1 MVSEDR
7 KWNAMNPELSKT
19 LKKLKVWKNFVVRK
33 IKFHKKELLDQIL
46 QTQNQLYLRAHQWI
60 AEHAPVVTTN
70 YDKTP
75 AWFKKGTFYLP
86 WFCAFIIILN
96 YFNVFD
102 RNPPI
107 KSVQDPNVV
116 VVNEDL
122 RKMIAD
128 GKVQDAPF
136 IEELRA
142 SGRIDF
148 NELYLSRIGA
158 NVTGRVSEILAVPGQ
173 MVKQG
178 DVLAKITSTEL
189 TQSQLAYLKAK
200 SASQL
205 ADQAA
210 NRAKILYKEDV
221 IALAELQK
229 REAEASS
236 AKAEFRAAN
245 DQLKV
250 QGMDQ
255 ASIDRLAKSGLIE
268 SINNVI
274 ATIPGEIVERK
285 INKGQVVQP
294 ADALFTVADLSTL
307 WAISEVPESN
317 SYLIHKGQKAS
328 VIIPALRNQEVEGV
342 VAHVDSIVNPQTRTV
357 VVRMELSNKDGLIK
371 PGMLAT
377 MLIESQPV
385 ERLVVPLAAIVR
397 EDNHDHVF
405 IRLDDDLYRMVPVKL
420 GPEGKGFRPVIS
432 GLKEGQEIAIEG
444 AYHLNTERKRQLSG
458 G

>member
-1 MVSEDR
+1 
-7 KWNAMNPELSKT
+7 MNQELAT
-19 LKKLKVWKNFVVRK
+19 VMKKAKVWKTFLLRK
-33 IKFHKKELLDQIL
+33 IKFHSQELVSQVI
-46 QTQNQLYLRAHQWI
+46 QTQSRLYGQAHQWI
-60 AEHAPVVTTN
+60 DGHVPAVTSR

-75 AWFKKGTFYLP
+75 PWFKRGMFYLP
-86 WFCAFIIILN
+86 WFCVFIIILN

-102 RNPPI
+102 RRPVI

-116 VVNEDL
+116 VVNADL
-122 RKMIAD
+122 HKMIAD
-128 GKVQDAPF
+128 GKAQVSPF
-136 IEELRA
+136 VEELRA

-148 NELYLSRIGA
+148 NELFLSRIGA
-158 NVTGRVSEILAVPGQ
+158 NVTGRVSDILAVPGQ

-221 IALAELQK
+221 IALAELQR
-229 REAEASS
+229 REAEANS

-245 DQLKV
+245 DQLRV

-255 ASIDRLAKSGLIE
+255 ASINRLAKSGVIE

-294 ADALFTVADLSTL
+294 EAALFTVADLSTL

-328 VIIPALRNQEVEGV
+328 LIIPALRNQEIDGV

-357 VVRMELSNKDGLIK
+357 VVRMEVANKEGEIK

-385 ERLVVPLAAIVR
+385 EKLVVPLGAIVR

-405 IRLDDDLYRMVPVKL
+405 VRLDDDTYRMVPVKL
-420 GPEGKGFRPVIS
+420 GPEGKGYRPVIS

>member
-1 MVSEDR
+1 MKQEII
-7 KWNAMNPELSKT
+7 AMFSKAKQWIST
-19 LKKLKVWKNFVVRK
+19 GMNQVLVYSKDWLN
-33 IKFHKKELLDQIL
+33 QITSY
-46 QTQNQLYLRAHQWI
+46 QTQLYATAHQWL
-60 AEHAPVVTTN
+60 ADKLPAATQR
-70 YDKTP
+70 YDRSP
-75 AWFKKGTFYLP
+75 QWLRRSFFYLP
-86 WFCAFIIILN
+86 WLLAFLIVLN

-102 RNPPI
+102 RSPAI

-122 RKMIAD
+122 RKMVTD
-128 GKVQDAPF
+128 GKAQIAPF
-136 IEELRA
+136 VEELRA

-148 NELYLSRIGA
+148 NELNLSRIGA

-173 MVKQG
+173 IVKQG

-189 TQSQLAYLKAK
+189 TQSQLAFLKAK

-210 NRAKILYKEDV
+210 DRARILFKEDV

-229 REAEASS
+229 REAESSS
-236 AKAEFRAAN
+236 AKAEYRAAN
-245 DQLKV
+245 DQLRV
-250 QGMDQ
+250 QGMNQ
-255 ASIDRLAKSGLIE
+255 VNIDRLAKSGLIE

-317 SYLIHKGQKAS
+317 SYLIRKGQKAS
-328 VIIPALRNQEVEGV
+328 LIIPALRNQEIEGT

-357 VVRMELSNKDGLIK
+357 VVRMELPNKEGQIK

-377 MLIESQPV
+377 MLIESQPIDK
-385 ERLVVPLAAIVR
+385 LVVPVASVIR
-397 EDNHDHVF
+397 EDNHDHVY
-405 IRLDDDLYRMVPVKL
+405 IRVDDDMYRMVPVKL
-420 GPEGKGFRPVIS
+420 GPEGRGFRPVIS
-432 GLKEGQEIAIEG
+432 GLKEGQEIVIDG

>member
-1 MVSEDR
+1 MKE
-7 KWNAMNPELSKT
+7 KIAQL
-19 LKKLKVWKNFVVRK
+19 
-33 IKFHKKELLDQIL
+33 IKFISHWKTVLLEQAKRYSTEWLSQVIQI
-46 QTQNQLYLRAHQWI
+46 QNQYYQLAHDWLGTRV
-60 AEHAPVVTTN
+60 PVVTQR
-70 YDKTP
+70 YDAGP
-75 AWFKKGTFYLP
+75 AWLKKGLFYLP
-86 WFCAFIIILN
+86 WVLLFLITLN

-102 RNPPI
+102 RSPAI

-116 VVNEDL
+116 VVNSDL
-122 RKMIAD
+122 HKMISD
-128 GKVQDAPF
+128 GKVQIAPF
-136 IEELRA
+136 VEELRA

-148 NELYLSRIGA
+148 NELFLSRIGA

-173 MVKQG
+173 IVKQG

-229 REAEASS
+229 REAESSS
-236 AKAEFRAAN
+236 ARAEFRAAN
-245 DQLKV
+245 DQLRV

-255 ASIDRLAKSGLIE
+255 ASIDRLAKSGVIE

-317 SYLIHKGQKAS
+317 SYLIRKGQKAS
-328 VIIPALRNQEVEGV
+328 LFIPALRNQEIEGT

-357 VVRMELSNKDGLIK
+357 VVRMELPNKEGQIK

-385 ERLVVPLAAIVR
+385 EKMVVPVGAVVR

-405 IRLDDDLYRMVPVKL
+405 VRIDDDLYRMVPVKL
-420 GPEGKGFRPVIS
+420 GPEGRGYRPVIS
-432 GLKEGQEIAIEG
+432 GLKDGQEIAISG

>member
-1 MVSEDR
+1 M
-7 KWNAMNPELSKT
+7 AT
-19 LKKLKVWKNFVVRK
+19 
-33 IKFHKKELLDQIL
+33 
-46 QTQNQLYLRAHQWI
+46 
-60 AEHAPVVTTN
+60 HAPAVTGR
-70 YDKTP
+70 YDQSPYWLKRSL
-75 AWFKKGTFYLP
+75 FYLP
-86 WFCAFIIILN
+86 WLCAFLIVLN

-102 RNPPI
+102 RRPVI

-116 VVNEDL
+116 VVNQDL
-122 RKMIAD
+122 RKMMTD
-128 GKVQDAPF
+128 GKVQVAPF
-136 IEELRA
+136 IEEIRA

-173 MVKQG
+173 LVKQG

-229 REAEASS
+229 REAESSS
-236 AKAEFRAAN
+236 ARAEFRAAN
-245 DQLKV
+245 DQLRV
-250 QGMDQ
+250 QGMNQ
-255 ASIDRLAKSGLIE
+255 ASIDRLAKTGVIE

-317 SYLIHKGQKAS
+317 SYLIRKGQKAS
-328 VIIPALRNQEVEGV
+328 LIIPSLRNQEIEGT

-357 VVRMELSNKDGLIK
+357 VVRMELANKDSQIK

-377 MLIESQPV
+377 MLIESQSI
-385 ERLVVPLAAIVR
+385 EKLVVPVGAVVR

-420 GPEGKGFRPVIS
+420 GPEGRGYRPVIS
-432 GLKEGQEIAIEG
+432 GLKDGQEIATEG

>member
-1 MVSEDR
+1 MKQEFVAAID
-7 KWNAMNPELSKT
+7 
-19 LKKLKVWKNFVVRK
+19 KLKA
-33 IKFHKKELLDQIL
+33 
-46 QTQNQLYLRAHQWI
+46 LYARYREVAKALIQEWI
-60 AEHAPVVTTN
+60 AIVIKTRNDLYALTHEWFSTYLPRVAER
-70 YDKTP
+70 YDKSP
-75 AWFKKGTFYLP
+75 PWAQKGLFYFP
-86 WFCAFIIILN
+86 WLCLFLIILN

-102 RNPPI
+102 RSPTI

-116 VVNEDL
+116 IVNEDL
-122 RKMIAD
+122 RNMITDGRAD
-128 GKVQDAPF
+128 TDSFV
-136 IEELRA
+136 EELRA

-148 NELYLSRIGA
+148 NEQFLSRIGA
-158 NVTGRVSEILAVPGQ
+158 NVTGRVSEILAIPGQ
-173 MVKQG
+173 AVKQG

-189 TQSQLAYLKAK
+189 TQSQLSYLKAK

-210 NRAKILYKEDV
+210 NRARILYKEDV

-229 REAEASS
+229 REAESSS
-236 AKAEFRAAN
+236 AKADFRAAN
-245 DQLKV
+245 DQLRV

-255 ASIDRLAKSGLIE
+255 ASIDRLAKSGVIE

-294 ADALFTVADLSTL
+294 SDALFTVADLGSL
-307 WAISEVPESN
+307 WAVSEIPESN
-317 SYLIHKGQKAS
+317 SYLIHKGQK
-328 VIIPALRNQEVEGV
+328 VTLIIPALRNTEVGGV

-357 VVRMELSNKDGLIK
+357 VVRMEVPNKEGLIK

-377 MLIESQPV
+377 MMIESQPTQ
-385 ERLVVPLAAIVR
+385 RLLVPASAVIR

-405 IRLDDDLYRMVPVKL
+405 IREDEDTYRMVAVKL
-420 GPEGKGFRPVIS
+420 GPEGKGYRPVIS
-432 GLKEGQEIAIEG
+432 GLKEGQEIAVNG
-444 AYHLNTERKRQLSG
+444 AFHLNAERKRQLSG

>member
-1 MVSEDR
+1 MKQEFAKFMR
-7 KWNAMNPELSKT
+7 KLR
-19 LKKLKVWKNFVVRK
+19 VWKTFLVRK
-33 IKFHKKELLDQIL
+33 VKLHSKEWSGQVI
-46 QTQNQLYLRAHQWI
+46 QTQNHWYHVAHDWI
-60 AEHAPVVTTN
+60 AVHAPAIATR
-70 YDKTP
+70 YDGSP
-75 AWFKKGTFYLP
+75 QWLKKGMFYLP
-86 WFCAFIIILN
+86 WICIFIIVLN

-102 RNPPI
+102 SRPTV
-107 KSVQDPNVV
+107 KSVQDPNAV

-122 RKMIAD
+122 RKIIAD
-128 GKVQDAPF
+128 GKAQISPF
-136 IEELRA
+136 VEELRA

-148 NELYLSRIGA
+148 NELFLSRIGA
-158 NVTGRVSEILAVPGQ
+158 NVTGRVSDILAVPGQ
-173 MVKQG
+173 IVKQG

-189 TQSQLAYLKAK
+189 TQSQLSYLKAK

-210 NRAKILYKEDV
+210 NRAKIMYKEDV
-221 IALAELQK
+221 IALAELQR
-229 REAEASS
+229 REAESNS

-245 DQLKV
+245 DQLRV

-255 ASIDRLAKSGLIE
+255 ASIDKLAKSGVIE
-268 SINNVI
+268 SINNVV

-328 VIIPALRNQEVEGV
+328 LIIPALRNQQIEGI

-357 VVRMELSNKDGLIK
+357 VVRMELANKEGQIK

-377 MLIESQPV
+377 MLIESQPMDK
-385 ERLVVPLAAIVR
+385 LVVPVGAVVR

-405 IRLDDDLYRMVPVKL
+405 VRLDDDLYRMVEVKL
-420 GPEGKGFRPVIS
+420 GPEGKGYRPVIS
-432 GLKEGQEIAIEG
+432 GLKEGQEIAVEG

>member
-1 MVSEDR
+1 MREKIASLIKIIQQWSSYLLDKVGFYIRDWCNQVVQAQNHYYQLAHDWLEGYIPAVIKRYDLAPH
-7 KWNAMNPELSKT
+7 W
-19 LKKLKVWKNFVVRK
+19 LKK
-33 IKFHKKELLDQIL
+33 
-46 QTQNQLYLRAHQWI
+46 
-60 AEHAPVVTTN
+60 
-70 YDKTP
+70 
-75 AWFKKGTFYLP
+75 GMFYLP
-86 WFCAFIIILN
+86 WLVLFTMILN

-102 RNPPI
+102 RGPKI

-116 VVNEDL
+116 VVNQDL
-122 RKMIAD
+122 RKMVAD
-128 GKVQDAPF
+128 GKAQIAPF
-136 IEELRA
+136 VEELRA

-173 MVKQG
+173 LVKQG

-210 NRAKILYKEDV
+210 NRAKILFKEDV

-229 REAEASS
+229 REAEANS
-236 AKAEFRAAN
+236 ARAEYRAAN
-245 DQLKV
+245 DQLRV

-255 ASIDRLAKSGLIE
+255 ISIDRLAKSGVIE

-317 SYLIHKGQKAS
+317 SYLIRKGQKAS
-328 VIIPALRNQEVEGV
+328 LVIPALRHQEIEGT

-357 VVRMELSNKDGLIK
+357 VVRMELPNKEGQIK

-377 MLIESQPV
+377 MLIESQPIDK
-385 ERLVVPLAAIVR
+385 LVVPVGAVVR

-405 IRLDDDLYRMVPVKL
+405 VRIDDDLYRMVPVKL
-420 GPEGKGFRPVIS
+420 GPEGRGYRPVLS
-432 GLKEGQEIAIEG
+432 GLKDGQEIAIDG

>member
-1 MVSEDR
+1 
-7 KWNAMNPELSKT
+7 MNQELAKL
-19 LKKLKVWKNFVVRK
+19 LKRVKVWKTFLVRK
-33 IKFHKKELLDQIL
+33 IKFHKKELLGQVF
-46 QTQNQLYLRAHQWI
+46 QTQNHLYAQAHQWV

-75 AWFKKGTFYLP
+75 PWFKRGTFYLP

-102 RNPPI
+102 RSPTI

-122 RKMIAD
+122 HKMVTD
-128 GKVQDAPF
+128 GKAQVAPF
-136 IEELRA
+136 VEELRA

-148 NELYLSRIGA
+148 NEFFLSRIGA
-158 NVTGRVSEILAVPGQ
+158 NVTGRVSDILAVPGQ
-173 MVKQG
+173 IVKQG

-221 IALAELQK
+221 IALAELQR

-245 DQLKV
+245 DQLRV

-255 ASIDRLAKSGLIE
+255 VSIDRLAKSGVIE

-328 VIIPALRNQEVEGV
+328 LIIPALRNQEIEGV

-357 VVRMELSNKDGLIK
+357 VVRMELANKEGQIK

-385 ERLVVPLAAIVR
+385 DKLVVPLGAVVR

-405 IRLDDDLYRMVPVKL
+405 VRLDDDTYRMVAVKL

>member
-1 MVSEDR
+1 MKQEIIATISRVNN
-7 KWNAMNPELSKT
+7 W
-19 LKKLKVWKNFVVRK
+19 VR
-33 IKFHKKELLDQIL
+33 IGSNQIL
-46 QTQNQLYLRAHQWI
+46 FYSKDWLNQLGAYQSQLYDTAHQWLSSQLPF
-60 AEHAPVVTTN
+60 ATQT
-70 YDKTP
+70 YDRSP
-75 AWFKKGTFYLP
+75 QWLKKGLFYLP
-86 WFCAFIIILN
+86 WLLMILIVLN

-102 RNPPI
+102 RKPVI

-122 RKMIAD
+122 RKMITD
-128 GKVQDAPF
+128 GKAQIAPF
-136 IEELRA
+136 VEELRA

-148 NELYLSRIGA
+148 NELNLSRIGA

-173 MVKQG
+173 IVKQG
-178 DVLAKITSTEL
+178 DILAKITSTEL

-205 ADQAA
+205 ADQATE
-210 NRAKILYKEDV
+210 RARILYKEDV

-229 REAEASS
+229 REAESTS
-236 AKAEFRAAN
+236 AKAEYRAAN
-245 DQLKV
+245 DQLRV
-250 QGMDQ
+250 QGMSQ
-255 ASIDRLAKSGLIE
+255 SNIDRLAKSGLIE

-307 WAISEVPESN
+307 WAVSEVPESN
-317 SYLIHKGQKAS
+317 SYLIRKGQKAS
-328 VIIPALRNQEVEGV
+328 VLIPALRNQDIEGT

-357 VVRMELSNKDGLIK
+357 VVRMELANKDGQIK

-377 MLIESQPV
+377 MLIESQPIDK
-385 ERLVVPLAAIVR
+385 LVVPVASVIR

-405 IRLDDDLYRMVPVKL
+405 IRIDDDLYRMVPVKL
-420 GPEGKGFRPVIS
+420 GPEGRGFRPVIS
-432 GLKEGQEIAIEG
+432 GLKEGQEIVTEG

>member
-1 MVSEDR
+1 MACKDR
-7 KWNAMNPELSKT
+7 KWNAMNQEISTL
-19 LKKLKVWKNFVVRK
+19 LKKVKVWKTFLAQK
-33 IKFHKKELLDQIL
+33 IKFHSREVFAQVIGA
-46 QTQNQLYLRAHQWI
+46 QNQLYEQAHQQL
-60 AEHAPVVTTN
+60 EQHFPSLTSR
-70 YDKTP
+70 YDKSP
-75 AWFKKGTFYLP
+75 LWFKRGAFYLP
-86 WFCAFIIILN
+86 WFLAFVVVLN

-102 RNPPI
+102 RSPAV

-116 VVNEDL
+116 IVNADL
-122 RKMIAD
+122 HKMIAD
-128 GKVQDAPF
+128 GKAQISPF
-136 IEELRA
+136 VEELRA

-148 NELYLSRIGA
+148 NELFLSRIGA

-173 MVKQG
+173 AVKQG

-221 IALAELQK
+221 IALAELQR

-245 DQLKV
+245 DQLRV

-255 ASIDRLAKSGLIE
+255 ASIDRLAKSGVIE

-328 VIIPALRNQEVEGV
+328 LIIPALRNQEIEGV

-357 VVRMELSNKDGLIK
+357 VVRMELPNRDGQIK

-385 ERLVVPLAAIVR
+385 DKLVVPLGAVVR

-405 IRLDDDLYRMVPVKL
+405 IRLDDDTYRMVPVKL
-420 GPEGKGFRPVIS
+420 GPEGKGYRPVIS
-432 GLKEGQEIAIEG
+432 GLKEGQEIATEG

>member
-1 MVSEDR
+1 MASEDR
-7 KWNAMNPELSKT
+7 RWNAMKQELAKIF
-19 LKKLKVWKNFVVRK
+19 KKLRAWKTFLLRK
-33 IKFHKKELLDQIL
+33 IRFYVKESCNQVL
-46 QTQNQLYLRAHQWI
+46 QTQNQLYLLAHQWLGK
-60 AEHAPVVTTN
+60 HAPTVTSN

-75 AWFKKGTFYLP
+75 SWFKKGMFYLP
-86 WFCAFIIILN
+86 WFCAFIIVLN

-102 RNPPI
+102 RSPVI

-122 RKMIAD
+122 HKMIVD
-128 GKVQDAPF
+128 GKVQIAPF
-136 IEELRA
+136 VEELRA

-148 NELYLSRIGA
+148 NELFLSRIGA
-158 NVTGRVSEILAVPGQ
+158 NVTGRVSDILAVPGQ
-173 MVKQG
+173 IVKQG

-189 TQSQLAYLKAK
+189 TQSQLSYLKAK

-229 REAEASS
+229 REAESSS
-236 AKAEFRAAN
+236 ARADYRAAN
-245 DQLKV
+245 DQLRV
-250 QGMDQ
+250 QGMNQ
-255 ASIDRLAKSGLIE
+255 ASIDRLAKSGVIE

-294 ADALFTVADLSTL
+294 ADALFTVADLSSL

-317 SYLIHKGQKAS
+317 SYLIRKGQKAS
-328 VIIPALRNQEVEGV
+328 LIIPALRNQEIEGT

-357 VVRMELSNKDGLIK
+357 VVRMEIPNAEGQIK

-377 MLIESQPV
+377 MLIESQPIDK
-385 ERLVVPLAAIVR
+385 LVVPLGAIVR

-405 IRLDDDLYRMVPVKL
+405 IRLGDDLYRMVPVKL
-420 GPEGKGFRPVIS
+420 GPEGKGLRPVIS
-432 GLKEGQEIAIEG
+432 GLKEGQEIVTEG

>member
-1 MVSEDR
+1 MKQEFVGFMRKLGVWGTFLLQKVKLHSKEWSEQ
-7 KWNAMNPELSKT
+7 A
-19 LKKLKVWKNFVVRK
+19 
-33 IKFHKKELLDQIL
+33 I
-46 QTQNQLYLRAHQWI
+46 QTQNNWYQIAHDQI
-60 AEHAPVVTTN
+60 AAHTPVITTR
-70 YDKTP
+70 YDRSP
-75 AWFKKGTFYLP
+75 QWFKKGMFYLP
-86 WFCAFIIILN
+86 WFCVFIIVLN

-102 RNPPI
+102 RRPTV
-107 KSVQDPNVV
+107 KSIQDPNVV

-122 RKMIAD
+122 RKMITD
-128 GKVQDAPF
+128 GKAQVSPF
-136 IEELRA
+136 VEELRA

-148 NELYLSRIGA
+148 NELLLSRIGA

-173 MVKQG
+173 IVKQG

-189 TQSQLAYLKAK
+189 TQSQLSYLKAK

-210 NRAKILYKEDV
+210 NRAKILFKEDV

-236 AKAEFRAAN
+236 SKAEFRAAN
-245 DQLKV
+245 DQLRV

-255 ASIDRLAKSGLIE
+255 ASIDKLAKSGVIE

-294 ADALFTVADLSTL
+294 ADALFTVADLSSL

-317 SYLIHKGQKAS
+317 SYLINKGQKAAL
-328 VIIPALRNQEVEGV
+328 IIPALRNQEIEGT

-357 VVRMELSNKDGLIK
+357 VVRMELPNKEGRIK

-377 MLIESQPV
+377 MLIESQPLDK
-385 ERLVVPLAAIVR
+385 LVVPVGAVVR

-405 IRLDDDLYRMVPVKL
+405 LRLGDDFYRMVEVKL
-420 GPEGKGFRPVIS
+420 GPEGKGYRPVIS
-432 GLKEGQEIAIEG
+432 GLKDGQEIVTEG
-444 AYHLNTERKRQLSG
+444 AYHLNTERKRQISG

>member
-1 MVSEDR
+1 MKQELVVFIR
-7 KWNAMNPELSKT
+7 KLR
-19 LKKLKVWKNFVVRK
+19 VWKTFLVRK
-33 IKFHKKELLDQIL
+33 VKLHSKEWSGQVI
-46 QTQNQLYLRAHQWI
+46 QTQNSWYQIAHDWI
-60 AEHAPVVTTN
+60 AGHAPAIATR
-70 YDKTP
+70 YDRSP
-75 AWFKKGTFYLP
+75 VWFKKGMFYLP
-86 WFCAFIIILN
+86 WICVFIIVLN

-102 RNPPI
+102 RRPTV

-128 GKVQDAPF
+128 GKAQVSPF
-136 IEELRA
+136 VEELRA

-148 NELYLSRIGA
+148 NELFLSRIGA

-173 MVKQG
+173 IVKQG

-189 TQSQLAYLKAK
+189 TQSQLSYLKAK

-205 ADQAA
+205 AEQAA
-210 NRAKILYKEDV
+210 NRAKILFKEDV

-229 REAEASS
+229 REAESSS

-245 DQLKV
+245 DQLRV

-255 ASIDRLAKSGLIE
+255 ASIDKLAKSGVIE
-268 SINNVI
+268 SINNVV

-294 ADALFTVADLSTL
+294 ADALFTVADLGSL

-317 SYLIHKGQKAS
+317 SYLINKGQKAAL
-328 VIIPALRNQEVEGV
+328 IIPALRNQEIEGT

-357 VVRMELSNKDGLIK
+357 VVRMELPNKEGRIK

-377 MLIESQPV
+377 MLIEGQPMDK
-385 ERLVVPLAAIVR
+385 LVVPVGAVVR

-405 IRLDDDLYRMVPVKL
+405 VRLDDDLYRMVAVKL
-420 GPEGKGFRPVIS
+420 GPEGKGYRPVIS
-432 GLKEGQEIAIEG
+432 GLKEGQEIATEG
-444 AYHLNTERKRQLSG
+444 AYHLNTERKRQLTG

>member
-1 MVSEDR
+1 MKE
-7 KWNAMNPELSKT
+7 KIAQL
-19 LKKLKVWKNFVVRK
+19 
-33 IKFHKKELLDQIL
+33 IKFISHWKTVLLEQAKRYSTEWL
-46 QTQNQLYLRAHQWI
+46 GQVTQTQNQYYQLAHDWLGTRV
-60 AEHAPVVTTN
+60 PVVTQR
-70 YDKTP
+70 YDAGP
-75 AWFKKGTFYLP
+75 AWLKKGLFYLP
-86 WFCAFIIILN
+86 WVVLLVMTLN

-102 RNPPI
+102 RSPAI

-116 VVNEDL
+116 VVNPDL
-122 RKMIAD
+122 HKMISD
-128 GKVQDAPF
+128 GKVQVAPF
-136 IEELRA
+136 IEELSA

-148 NELYLSRIGA
+148 NELFLSRIGA

-173 MVKQG
+173 IVKQG

-221 IALAELQK
+221 IALADLQK
-229 REAEASS
+229 REAESSS
-236 AKAEFRAAN
+236 ARAEFRAAN
-245 DQLKV
+245 DQLRV

-255 ASIDRLAKSGLIE
+255 ASIDRLAKSGVIE

-317 SYLIHKGQKAS
+317 SYLIRKGQKAS
-328 VIIPALRNQEVEGV
+328 LFIPALQIGR
-342 VAHVDSIVNPQTRTV
+342 AHV
-357 VVRMELSNKDGLIK
+357 
-371 PGMLAT
+371 
-377 MLIESQPV
+377 
-385 ERLVVPLAAIVR
+385 
-397 EDNHDHVF
+397 
-405 IRLDDDLYRMVPVKL
+405 
-420 GPEGKGFRPVIS
+420 
-432 GLKEGQEIAIEG
+432 
-444 AYHLNTERKRQLSG
+444 
-458 G
+458 

>member
-1 MVSEDR
+1 MKSEIASLT
-7 KWNAMNPELSKT
+7 K
-19 LKKLKVWKNFVVRK
+19 K
-33 IKFHKKELLDQIL
+33 IKVQIKLLFRKGKRYTREWFDQVI
-46 QTQNQLYLRAHQWI
+46 QTQNQWYQILHDRLAVYLPTVVGRYDLAPHWFKRGIFYFPWI
-60 AEHAPVVTTN
+60 ILLVVT
-70 YDKTP
+70 
-75 AWFKKGTFYLP
+75 
-86 WFCAFIIILN
+86 LN
-96 YFNVFD
+96 YFDVFD

-116 VVNEDL
+116 EVNQDL
-122 RKMIAD
+122 RTMIGD
-128 GKVQDAPF
+128 GKVQIAPF
-136 IEELRA
+136 VEELRA

-148 NELYLSRIGA
+148 NELFLSRIGA

-173 MVKQG
+173 TVKQG

-210 NRAKILYKEDV
+210 NRAKILFKEDV

-245 DQLKV
+245 DQLRV
-250 QGMDQ
+250 QGMNQ
-255 ASIDRLAKSGLIE
+255 ESIDRLAKSGVIE

-294 ADALFTVADLSTL
+294 SDALFTIADLSTL
-307 WAISEVPESN
+307 WAIAEVPESN
-317 SYLIHKGQKAS
+317 AYLLRKGQKVS
-328 VIIPALRNQEVEGV
+328 LIIPALRNQEIEGT

-357 VVRMELSNKDGLIK
+357 VVRMELANKDGLIK

-377 MLIESQPV
+377 MLIESQPI
-385 ERLVVPLAAIVR
+385 EKLVVPMGAVVR

-405 IRLDDDLYRMVPVKL
+405 VRLDDDLYRMVPVKL
-420 GPEGKGFRPVIS
+420 GPEGRGFRPVIS
-432 GLKEGQEIAIEG
+432 GLKDGQEIAVEG

-458 G
+458 GG

>member
-1 MVSEDR
+1 
-7 KWNAMNPELSKT
+7 MNQEFA
-19 LKKLKVWKNFVVRK
+19 KLLIKVKVWKTFLVRK
-33 IKFHKKELLDQIL
+33 IKFHKKELVSQVF
-46 QTQNQLYLRAHQWI
+46 QTQTQLYEQVHQWI
-60 AEHAPVVTTN
+60 AGHAPILTTN

-75 AWFKKGTFYLP
+75 PWFKRGVFYLP
-86 WFCAFIIILN
+86 WFCAFVIILN

-102 RNPPI
+102 RSPTI

-122 RKMIAD
+122 HKMIAD
-128 GKVQDAPF
+128 GKAQVSPF
-136 IEELRA
+136 VEELRA

-148 NELYLSRIGA
+148 NELFLSRIGA
-158 NVTGRVSEILAVPGQ
+158 NVTGRVSDILAVPGQ

-221 IALAELQK
+221 IALAELQR

-245 DQLKV
+245 DQLRV

-255 ASIDRLAKSGLIE
+255 TSIDRLAKSGVIE

-317 SYLIHKGQKAS
+317 SYLMHKGQKAS
-328 VIIPALRNQEVEGV
+328 LIIPALRNQEIEGV

-357 VVRMELSNKDGLIK
+357 VVRMELANKEGEIK

-377 MLIESQPV
+377 MLIEAQPV
-385 ERLVVPLAAIVR
+385 DKLVVPLGAIVR

-405 IRLDDDLYRMVPVKL
+405 IRLDDDTYRMVPVKL

-432 GLKEGQEIAIEG
+432 GLKEGQEIATEG

>member
-1 MVSEDR
+1 MKQEFIAAID
-7 KWNAMNPELSKT
+7 
-19 LKKLKVWKNFVVRK
+19 KLKELYARYRTVAKVLIQEWIAIV
-33 IKFHKKELLDQIL
+33 IK
-46 QTQNQLYLRAHQWI
+46 TQNDWYALTHEWFSAHLPRVAQR
-60 AEHAPVVTTN
+60 
-70 YDKTP
+70 YDKSP
-75 AWFKKGTFYLP
+75 PWAQKGLFYFP
-86 WFCAFIIILN
+86 WFCLFLIILN

-102 RNPPI
+102 RSPTI

-116 VVNEDL
+116 IVNEDL
-122 RKMIAD
+122 RNMITDGRAD
-128 GKVQDAPF
+128 TDSFV
-136 IEELRA
+136 EELRA

-148 NELYLSRIGA
+148 NEQFLSRIGA
-158 NVTGRVSEILAVPGQ
+158 NVTGRVSEILAIPGQ
-173 MVKQG
+173 VVKQG

-189 TQSQLAYLKAK
+189 TQSQLSYLKAK

-210 NRAKILYKEDV
+210 NRARILYKEDV

-229 REAEASS
+229 REAESSS
-236 AKAEFRAAN
+236 ARADFRAAN
-245 DQLKV
+245 DQLRV

-255 ASIDRLAKSGLIE
+255 ASIDRLAKSGVIE

-294 ADALFTVADLSTL
+294 SDALFTVADLKSL
-307 WAISEVPESN
+307 WAVSEIPESN
-317 SYLIHKGQKAS
+317 SYLIHKGQK
-328 VIIPALRNQEVEGV
+328 VNLIIPALRNTEVDGV

-357 VVRMELSNKDGLIK
+357 VVRMEVPNKEGLIK

-377 MLIESQPV
+377 MMIESQPTQ
-385 ERLVVPLAAIVR
+385 RLLVPASAVIR

-405 IRLDDDLYRMVPVKL
+405 VREDEDTYRMVAVKL
-420 GPEGKGFRPVIS
+420 GPEGKGYRPVIS
-432 GLKEGQEIAIEG
+432 GLKEGQEIAVNG
-444 AYHLNTERKRQLSG
+444 AFHLNAERKRQLSG